1 MIIPW
6 RRVKRRRNHPFN
18 STIST
23 IILIAAIAAIIKT
36 IIVKILP

>member
-6 RRVKRRRNHPFN
+6 RRVKRRRNRPFN